1 MSDTFLANVSFSFI
15 IQEWGKMEKS
25 DSIAR
30 EILQKPIKVSSP
42 EISAIKTEMQL
53 QLDGRLDNY
62 CDVLE

>member
-1 MSDTFLANVSFSFI
+1 
-15 IQEWGKMEKS
+15 MEKS

-53 QLDGRLDNY
+53 QLDGNLD
-62 CDVLE
+62 DFGDMLE